1 MKPWVLKSLGILG
14 MIGVGLGIA
23 GYLAFQDDDK
33 LLLPLDQI
41 PRPSQ
46 AYLDAPENGY
56 DELYAFCEKYPNRS
70 TLYQEIVATD
80 AVINPVAPEAMKA
93 RKKSLYGLSN
103 WELVEQFPD
112 VMQSYLADKEAALA
126 DFLEFNKFGY
136 FAETATIENAE
147 DYFGRDLIQIRGLAR
162 DVNHAGVLNIMNGNR
177 EQGIDQL
184 LTLAELL
191 NKLDVNMMTG
201 RMTKSVHLKET
212 IDNLSICL
220 KRDELSEVQKGRF
233 KAILAN
239 RPKPVEEMTKLW
251 LGEYAMV
258 CSALLTTSDLGE
270 DGYHIKKE
278 INGPL
283 FLKPN
288 RTANMYYQFIQ
299 KKLASFENGQPM
311 SEEWRDFP
319 ETYPGSQLDKW
330 TNKLG
335 LALLNITPGAFD
347 HYFTKFMELEA
358 SYQALENQLN

>member
-1 MKPWVLKSLGILG
+1 MKRWVTKSLGILG

-23 GYLAFQDDDK
+23 GYQAFQDDEK
-33 LLLPLDQI
+33 LLMPLNQI

-46 AYLDAPENGY
+46 AYLEAPENGY
-56 DELYAFCEKYPNRS
+56 DELYAFCEAQGDLDKLYKAVDESIAARNIEDKQALKTLKKIGHNLGTWEFVENFPEVVKADLAGKES
-70 TLYQEIVATD
+70 TLAEF
-80 AVINPVAPEAMKA
+80 
-93 RKKSLYGLSN
+93 L
-103 WELVEQFPD
+103 
-112 VMQSYLADKEAALA
+112 
-126 DFLEFNKFGY
+126 DFNGFDY

-212 IDNLSICL
+212 IDNLAICL

-239 RPKPVEEMTKLW
+239 RPKPVNEMKHLW
-251 LGEYAMV
+251 MSEYAVV
-258 CSALLTTSDLGE
+258 CWALLTTSDLGE
-270 DGYHIKKE
+270 GGYHIKKE
-278 INGPL
+278 ITGNL

-288 RTANMYYQFIQ
+288 RTANMYYEFIER
-299 KKLASFENGQPM
+299 KLASFESGQPM
-311 SEEWRDFP
+311 SEAWRDFP

-335 LALLNITPGAFD
+335 LSLLNITPGAFD
-347 HYFTKFMELEA
+347 HYFTKFMQLEA